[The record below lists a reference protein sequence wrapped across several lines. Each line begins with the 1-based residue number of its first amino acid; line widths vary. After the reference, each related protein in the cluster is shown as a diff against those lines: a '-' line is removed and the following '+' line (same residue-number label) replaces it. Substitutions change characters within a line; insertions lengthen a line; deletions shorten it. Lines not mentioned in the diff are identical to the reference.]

1 MTAKAKRPRR
11 LDFIVDKL
19 TNSIENTLTGES
31 VETEIVR
38 LQQQDA
44 AILRKLKWQFDW
56 YKEFHEPNTEIH
68 ALIAKGNPSVWH
80 GLVSSEDRRDHMFMH
95 LIESAPFNMGR
106 DKLFAG
112 VMGNL
117 VAFLC
122 KNSFEKGYMGAV
134 AFEAK
139 TRLIEH
145 YKKELGAQLFTPN
158 RMFIDTPEAIK
169 LLRKYFPNFDHGRD
183 RNRF

>member
-1 MTAKAKRPRR
+1 MKSERPRR
-11 LDFIVDKL
+11 LDFEVDKL
-19 TNSIENTLTGES
+19 TNSIENTLTGEN
-31 VETEIVR
+31 VETEIIR
-38 LQQQDA
+38 LGPQDA
-44 AILRKLKWQFDW
+44 AILKKLQWLFDW
-56 YKEFHEPNTEIH
+56 DKEFRKPSREIY
-68 ALIAKGNPSVWH
+68 ALISKGNHAMWH
-80 GLVSSEDRRDHMFMH
+80 GLVSATNEPDHIFMH

-122 KNSFEKGYMGAV
+122 MNSFEKGYMGAV

-145 YKKELGAQLFTPN
+145 YKKELGAQLYTPT
-158 RMFIDTPEAIK
+158 RMFIDTREARK
-169 LLRKYFPNFDHGRD
+169 LVRQYFPNFNYDRD
-183 RNRF
+183 RF

>member
-1 MTAKAKRPRR
+1 MKKGRTRR
-11 LDFIVDKL
+11 LDFEIDKL
-19 TNSIENTLTGES
+19 TNSIENTLTGKS
-31 VETEIVR
+31 VETEILR
-38 LQQQDA
+38 LQKRDTITLQR
-44 AILRKLKWQFDW
+44 LEWQFDW
-56 YKEFHEPNTEIH
+56 YKELQKPSREIH
-68 ALIAKGNPSVWH
+68 ALVAKENPSVWH
-80 GLVSSEDRRDHMFMH
+80 GLVSATDEPDHLFMH
-95 LIESAPFNMGR
+95 LIESAPFNKGR
-106 DKLFAG
+106 GKLFAG

-122 KNSFEKGYMGAV
+122 RRSFENGYMGAV

-158 RMFIDTPEAIK
+158 RMFIDTPEALIPV
-169 LLRKYFPNFDHGRD
+169 RKYFPNFDHD